1 MLEALAAE
9 TPEEFRERLRSLG
22 VHESAWKG
30 GKHYS
35 HCLARFPGDKRA
47 YVGSAREATEKA
59 KRLGLDQN
67 GNVME
72 VRK

>member
-1 MLEALAAE
+1 MRAALAAE
-9 TPEEFRERLRSLG
+9 TPEEFRSRLRSLG

-30 GKHYS
+30 GKRYS
-35 HCLARFPGDKRA
+35 HCLARYPGDKRA

-67 GNVME
+67 GNTIE
-72 VRK
+72 TRK